1 MQFHPSYHVDGAS
14 PLSLDAGFLFYFVL
28 VESNILLWMVVQ
40 QQVVILEFLRKKM
53 SVNPSLPSCRRYAY
67 EYLTSLFIQ
76 LSMCIWVTSRSQLL

>member
-14 PLSLDAGFLFYFVL
+14 PLSLDVGFLFCFVL

-40 QQVVILEFLRKKM
+40 QQVVILEFLQKM
-53 SVNPSLPSCRRYAY
+53 SVRPFLPSYRRYAY
-67 EYLTSLFIQ
+67 EYMTSLFIQ

>member
-14 PLSLDAGFLFYFVL
+14 PLSLDVGFLFCFVL

-40 QQVVILEFLRKKM
+40 QQVVILEFLQKV
-53 SVNPSLPSCRRYAY
+53 SVRPFLPSCRIYAY
-67 EYLTSLFIQ
+67 EYMTSLFIQ